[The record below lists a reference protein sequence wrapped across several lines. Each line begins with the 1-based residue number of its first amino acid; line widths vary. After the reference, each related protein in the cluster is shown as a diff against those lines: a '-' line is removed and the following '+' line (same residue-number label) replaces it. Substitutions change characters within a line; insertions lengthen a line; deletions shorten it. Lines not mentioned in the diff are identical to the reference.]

1 MVNLQ
6 YLVQCKK
13 VTDFDD
19 SKQKT
24 KKGGLGEDQ
33 NLDDDE
39 SNDSE
44 FNEDEALKEQAE
56 AGQLW
61 DDEENF
67 IGDKDQ
73 GGEEGEEEQNDDAVS
88 IDEDA
93 AKKAVKESQSCSE
106 IDLNEIDGKMLALT
120 SNDGDSDGSIV

>member
-1 MVNLQ
+1 MLNQLKNNRLKEKSKMVNLE

-24 KKGGLGEDQ
+24 KKGGSGEDQ
-33 NLDDDE
+33 NLDEDE

-44 FNEDEALKEQAE
+44 FNEDEALKEQAD

-93 AKKAVKESQSCSE
+93 AKKAVKES
-106 IDLNEIDGKMLALT
+106 
-120 SNDGDSDGSIV
+120 

>member
-1 MVNLQ
+1 MVAQQAGRTVNARQNMLNQLKNNRLKEKSKMVNLE

-24 KKGGLGEDQ
+24 RKNGSGED
-33 NLDDDE
+33 DIIEDE

-44 FNEDEALKEQAE
+44 FNEDEALKEQAD

-67 IGDKDQ
+67 IGDKD
-73 GGEEGEEEQNDDAVS
+73 
-88 IDEDA
+88 
-93 AKKAVKESQSCSE
+93 
-106 IDLNEIDGKMLALT
+106 
-120 SNDGDSDGSIV
+120 